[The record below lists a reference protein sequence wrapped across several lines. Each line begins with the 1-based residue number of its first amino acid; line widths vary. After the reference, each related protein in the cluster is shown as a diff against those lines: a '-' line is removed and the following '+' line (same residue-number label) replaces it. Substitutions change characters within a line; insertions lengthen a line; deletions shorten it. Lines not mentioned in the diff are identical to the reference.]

1 MAFQI
6 RYSKESVEQLR
17 KLDARDRSEIRDH
30 IEKFLATHPTTT
42 SKARIKRLRQ
52 PAPTEYRLR
61 VRDFRVYYDIDQQTV
76 YIVQILSKED
86 SISYLLKLQESNDEH
101 TND

>member
-17 KLDARDRSEIRDH
+17 KLRAHDRAEVRDQ
-30 IEKFLATHPTTT
+30 IEKLLAANPTNT
-42 SKARIKRLRQ
+42 SKSKIRRLRQ

-61 VRDFRVYYDIDQQTV
+61 VRDFRVYYNVDRQTV

-86 SISYLLKLQESNDEH
+86 SISYLLEDRGEQ
-101 TND
+101 

>member
-1 MAFQI
+1 MAYEV
-6 RYSKESVEQLR
+6 RYSKESLEQLK
-17 KLDARDRSEIRDH
+17 KLRAHDRAEIFDR
-30 IEKFLATHPTTT
+30 IKRFLTTNPTTT

-61 VRDFRVYYDIDQQTV
+61 VRDFRVYYDVDQQSV

-86 SISYLLKLQESNDEH
+86 SISYLEDRGG
-101 TND
+101 

>member
-1 MAFQI
+1 MAYEV
-6 RYSKESVEQLR
+6 RYSKESLEQLK
-17 KLDARDRSEIRDH
+17 KLRAHDRAEIFDGIKR
-30 IEKFLATHPTTT
+30 LLTTNPTTT

-61 VRDFRVYYDIDQQTV
+61 VRDFRAYYDVDQQTV

-86 SISYLLKLQESNDEH
+86 SISYLEDRGERQ
-101 TND
+101 

>member
-1 MAFQI
+1 MTFQI

-17 KLDARDRSEIRDH
+17 KLRAHDRTEIRDH
-30 IEKFLATHPTTT
+30 IEKLLTTNPTTS

-61 VRDFRVYYDIDQQTV
+61 VRDFRVYYDVDQQTV
-76 YIVQILSKED
+76 YIIQILSKED
-86 SISYLLKLQESNDEH
+86 SISYLLEDKGAQ
-101 TND
+101 